1 MPATSLTSA
10 TAAPLQVIGPN
21 NIKIN
26 QQQIALVDAQ
36 MAAQDRADHQA
47 AAKAQLNSTRA
58 PGVSTSATL
67 GYHVDHVA
75 QNVSKTVAQQE
86 GESRTLGNIDRS
98 AQQAT
103 ALDNARGAAMQHANQ
118 MRTESQAVAKADA
131 QMAAQDRAD
140 RQAAAKAQL
149 NSTRA
154 PGVSTSAT
162 LGYHV
167 DHVAQNV
174 SKTVAQHEGDSRAAE
189 NAGRTAQQATAL
201 NNARGAALQH
211 ANQMRTESQAVAKAD
226 AQMAAQDR
234 ADRQAASEAPAR
246 TAANVARTEQQVTAL
261 QQATATHS
269 PGLAPS
275 GQPVSHIAQN
285 VTETV
290 AQQLGDEKMAANV
303 ARTAQ
308 QIQALAAAEGQA
320 RISANQMRTS
330 MQVTALSA
338 AKVAS
343 AEQINVSVTSV
354 QPNTPVSVTING
366 VTTNTT
372 AAEVAAVDPV
382 AQVAIAY
389 VPAFTRTIGTANGK
403 STRSHHGEP
412 KGHTGRGAENAQNS
426 AHNSP
431 NGRAHGL

>member
-1 MPATSLTSA
+1 MIADAAAQKQSTKVPATSLTPA

-26 QQQIALVDAQ
+26 QQQIALV
-36 MAAQDRADHQA
+36 
-47 AAKAQLNSTRA
+47 
-58 PGVSTSATL
+58 
-67 GYHVDHVA
+67 
-75 QNVSKTVAQQE
+75 
-86 GESRTLGNIDRS
+86 
-98 AQQAT
+98 
-103 ALDNARGAAMQHANQ
+103 
-118 MRTESQAVAKADA
+118 DA

-167 DHVAQNV
+167 DHVPQNV
-174 SKTVAQHEGDSRAAE
+174 SKTVAQQEGESRTLG
-189 NAGRTAQQATAL
+189 NIDRSAQQATAL
-201 NNARGAALQH
+201 DNARGAAMQH

-372 AAEVAAVDPV
+372 AAQVGAVDPV